1 MAALTTS
8 LANSLINA
16 TLRSVSY
23 TSPGAVYVACYS
35 TSPTNT
41 GSGTEVTGGSYT
53 RMAVTFAAP
62 TNGTTS
68 NTNEVDI
75 IGMPAITVVG
85 LAIMDASSGG
95 NMLYFG
101 NLQTAKTT
109 NAGDTFTIKVGDL
122 SIALA

>member
-1 MAALTTS
+1 MAALTAT
-8 LANSLINA
+8 LANALINA
-16 TLRSVSY
+16 TLRSTSY
-23 TSPGAVYVACYS
+23 TSPGAVYLACFT
-35 TSPTNT
+35 TSPTVT
-41 GSGTEVTGGSYT
+41 GGGTEVFGGSYARVT
-53 RMAVTFAAP
+53 VTFAAP

-75 IGMPAITVVG
+75 LGMPAATVVG
-85 LAIMDASSGG
+85 LAVMDASSGG